1 MSILP
6 TPVAGY
12 VPRVLAALLFFF
24 IAAGWA
30 AAAPVVVTVTQK
42 AALETVTPAGEVTGV
57 MEAQTGA
64 QYTLVSFASGQVT
77 MKDAGGL
84 YRIAIGATDYIP
96 PPIPAAPASAA
107 PPSNA
112 PATAFSP
119 GAAKTPVSDATAG
132 KGNPAPGA
140 GTSAPGASSAL
151 GSAPSASSSAAGA
164 ISQDKVDAINAGL
177 GKPVFS
183 TASFWTE
190 SALVIAQRL
199 GLGVEGRTKW
209 ETSYRRY
216 FSGDATD
223 KDSAMLGTA
232 AYCIALYA
240 DADDHPTSLLIAFA
254 NDGDYKHIAFYQ
266 HDIAVIDHPD
276 AGEKRNF
283 PDKTRS
289 QLQKE
294 VEDDIASFEP
304 TRQAEADTL
313 AKNLSALL
321 GDPKRAVFGD
331 DPATREDIQ
340 RWDWNDA
347 SFLLTGEENKYNLL
361 RLVPSA
367 LADNNG
373 RTERIPRD
381 DIGAKLSGA
390 VEHRPNGD
398 VVITQI
404 PMADQGPKGYCVPAT
419 WERVLRYE
427 GVPGDMYTLS
437 RVGSTRFGGGTQNGN
452 LAQQLDETLHNYG
465 RHTGYLNIDILDD
478 ISIRHYIDDG
488 VPIFWS
494 LNPEGYD
501 APQQRYE
508 LADRDKEW
516 DRWKTLLSAAAA
528 QDKTLAPVSRNFGH
542 EVLIIGYNPNTK
554 EIAWTDPWGR
564 QTSERWMTA
573 AEAQRCTLGQYYT
586 ISW

>member
-1 MSILP
+1 
-6 TPVAGY
+6 
-12 VPRVLAALLFFF
+12 
-24 IAAGWA
+24 
-30 AAAPVVVTVTQK
+30 
-42 AALETVTPAGEVTGV
+42 
-57 MEAQTGA
+57 
-64 QYTLVSFASGQVT
+64 
-77 MKDAGGL
+77 
-84 YRIAIGATDYIP
+84 
-96 PPIPAAPASAA
+96 
-107 PPSNA
+107 
-112 PATAFSP
+112 
-119 GAAKTPVSDATAG
+119 
-132 KGNPAPGA
+132 
-140 GTSAPGASSAL
+140 
-151 GSAPSASSSAAGA
+151 
-164 ISQDKVDAINAGL
+164 
-177 GKPVFS
+177 
-183 TASFWTE
+183 
-190 SALVIAQRL
+190 
-199 GLGVEGRTKW
+199 VEGRTKW

-223 KDSAMLGTA
+223 KDSAMLGSA
-232 AYCIALYA
+232 AYCVALYA

-266 HDIAVIDHPD
+266 HDIAVIDHPE

-283 PDKTRS
+283 PDKTRDE
-289 QLQKE
+289 LQKE
-294 VEDDIASFEP
+294 VDDDIASFEP

-321 GDPKRAVFGD
+321 GDPKRAFFGD

-361 RLVPSA
+361 RIVPVA

-381 DIGAKLSGA
+381 DIGVKLSGA

-398 VVITQI
+398 VIITQI

-465 RHTGYLNIDILDD
+465 RHTEFLNLDILDD

-494 LNPEGYD
+494 VNPEGYD
-501 APQQRYE
+501 APKQRYE

-528 QDKTLAPVSRNFGH
+528 QDKTLAPVSHNFGH